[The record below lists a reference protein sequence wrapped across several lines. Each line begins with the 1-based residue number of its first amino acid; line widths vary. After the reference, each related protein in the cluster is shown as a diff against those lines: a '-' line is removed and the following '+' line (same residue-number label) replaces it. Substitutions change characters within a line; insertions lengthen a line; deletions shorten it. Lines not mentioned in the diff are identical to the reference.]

1 MCSTGLDSYA
11 IVDWTAGRQRQ
22 RRRRTGPGGPL
33 TVAQTGP
40 IGPLRWEAAATT
52 STGAA
57 PERSTGA
64 APERSTGAAPERSM
78 DAAASGAGKLLR
90 SGSARAASI
99 TQRSERMRDT
109 KNSADRRAEREGN

>member
-40 IGPLRWEAAATT
+40 IGPLRWEAAAT
-52 STGAA
+52 
-57 PERSTGA
+57 RSTGA

>member
-57 PERSTGA
+57 PERS
-64 APERSTGAAPERSM
+64 M

-109 KNSADRRAEREGN
+109 KNSADRRAEREG